1 MKNKKNNAILWVY
14 CMIAAILLFMLILAT
29 GCRTLEQIKTEAASI
44 QTELE
49 TAVDELGADIVSQIG
64 EKVRR
69 EIRRTREKLPR
80 KIRREIERAALKIGL
95 RIKLQKPPTK
105 IEKQKAQVYLAEVK
119 KTQKY
124 KEIIK
129 GNTPILPPLEQ
140 GADEAHFVQPVG
152 YKWEP
157 SAELREDFF
166 ERNPKVRTA
175 RKELQYLLMAM
186 WELNLDFVGY
196 EGHRSCARQR
206 EMYEKKVSQI
216 KTCTGDHNTNPSNA
230 VDLVPIDGKKAE
242 WENRQQYC
250 HLGGVARALY
260 CNLARQHGW
269 TAGFRWGGD
278 FDRDG
283 RVAER
288 GSFIDMPHFSIS
300 EKYDLRCG

>member
-1 MKNKKNNAILWVY
+1 MNKYDKTAWAYI
-14 CMIAAILLFMLILAT
+14 ILAAVIVL
-29 GCRTLEQIKTEAASI
+29 GIVYLISSCKTLDTIKSETASI
-44 QTELE
+44 RSELE
-49 TAVDELGADIVSQIG
+49 TAVDELGAEIVAQVA

-69 EIRRTREKLPR
+69 EIRRTREKLPN
-80 KIRREIERAALKIGL
+80 KIRAEIERAALKVGL
-95 RIKLQKPPTK
+95 RLNLRKPPSRL
-105 IEKQKAQVYLAEVK
+105 EKQKAAVYVAEVK
-119 KTQKY
+119 KTAEY
-124 KEIIK
+124 KKIIE
-129 GNTPILPPLEQ
+129 GNTPILPPLKE
-140 GADEAHFVQPVG
+140 GVDEVNFVKPVG

-166 ERNPKVRTA
+166 DRNPKVRTA

-196 EGHRSCARQR
+196 EAHRSCARQR

-216 KTCTGDHNTNPSNA
+216 KTCTGDHNTDPSNA

-250 HLGGVARALY
+250 HLGGVAKALY
-260 CNLARQHGW
+260 CSLARQHGW

-300 EKYDLRCG
+300 EKYELRCG